1 MKKYDFCLLALY
13 VCLVVVFFVIAWGY
27 DQTRRQERRKGIQ
40 YFEEIYRTPVK
51 TVVFQDTDAAIVVD
65 GAVQNQL
72 ENGLEFSGSF
82 DVRYAACFKISG
94 DTLVFSGGRSKH
106 DGSYPD
112 IRNLKLHVTR
122 HIRVDTINAPNVRI
136 ERTLTEQDGI

>member
-82 DVRYAACFKISG
+82 ECQVCGLF
-94 DTLVFSGGRSKH
+94 
-106 DGSYPD
+106 
-112 IRNLKLHVTR
+112 
-122 HIRVDTINAPNVRI
+122 
-136 ERTLTEQDGI
+136 